1 MSNTIIEKSTGKEIG
16 PDKELRLR
24 EAAKPGYVPPPSK
37 ESYFRQLEL
46 VPVKIESL
54 INRDTLDS
62 NISKILKNG
71 GGFKSDKWDPP
82 TVGRLPDGT
91 MILYDGDHSRHIF
104 QLAYP
109 DEDMMLARVVDVEN
123 KGEIHRRFVEKNKLC
138 RTDLRREEVFVHEV
152 LSGARAKIKLAQQ
165 IGQMGLSVYCS
176 GEQNGSVGD
185 PDGPRV
191 KVGSAETVMS
201 ILGDENVSLGKEA
214 VGMLRSTGQLEKP
227 EDSAFPLYCLVYA
240 IYDPHTSR

>member
-71 GGFKSDKWDPP
+71 GGFKSDKWDP
-82 TVGRLPDGT
+82 
-91 MILYDGDHSRHIF
+91 S
-104 QLAYP
+104 
-109 DEDMMLARVVDVEN
+109 
-123 KGEIHRRFVEKNKLC
+123 
-138 RTDLRREEVFVHEV
+138 LRRRSLQAHF
-152 LSGARAKIKLAQQ
+152 SASI
-165 IGQMGLSVYCS
+165 
-176 GEQNGSVGD
+176 
-185 PDGPRV
+185 PR
-191 KVGSAETVMS
+191 
-201 ILGDENVSLGKEA
+201 
-214 VGMLRSTGQLEKP
+214 RR
-227 EDSAFPLYCLVYA
+227 
-240 IYDPHTSR
+240 YDAS